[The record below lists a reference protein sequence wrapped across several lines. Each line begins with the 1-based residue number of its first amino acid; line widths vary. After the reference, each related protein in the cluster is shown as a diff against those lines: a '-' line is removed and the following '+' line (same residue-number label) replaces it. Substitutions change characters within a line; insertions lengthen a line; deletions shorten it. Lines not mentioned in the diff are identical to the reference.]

1 MLLMATT
8 LTSPRSL
15 VSELRAR
22 GVRDARADA
31 TSRAAFSSDASLY
44 RIPPAAVVF
53 PRHTDE
59 VLATL
64 EVCRERG
71 VPLTARGAGTSIAG
85 NAIGRG
91 VVIDFSRHLNRV
103 LEFDA
108 DARTAVV
115 EPGAVHATVQ
125 KLALAR
131 GLRFGPDPS
140 THTRCT
146 VGGMIGNNA
155 CGSRALAYGRTADNV
170 TELEVVTGTG
180 TRLHLGPGATPST
193 PETEALRALVN
204 AELGTIRTEL
214 GRFGRQ
220 VSGYSLEHLLPERG
234 FDLRR
239 ALVGSEGTLAV
250 VLQAGV
256 RLVTDA
262 AHKTMVVLGFGTIGA
277 AGDAVTA
284 VLPFTPTACEGLDSR
299 IVEVV
304 RTRKGPQA
312 VPELPGGAAWLFV
325 EVSGE
330 DALEVAS
337 RAGRISRISAAV
349 DARIITEPGEAAA
362 LWRIREDGGGLA
374 GRSPAGAPAHAGWE
388 DAAVPPERL
397 GDYLREFDDLLLQH
411 QLTGFPFGH
420 FGDGCV
426 HVRLDFP
433 FQRNDGAAAFRAFLT
448 DAARLVASYG
458 GSLSGEHG
466 DGRARSELLPHIY
479 SPRALALFGKVKS
492 ILDPENIL
500 NPGVVVNPEPLD
512 ANVRVAEAG
521 PVRGGLGFGYLHD
534 DGDFSQAVHR
544 CTGVGQC
551 RAAHNDNQTVMC
563 PSYLATLEEKDS
575 TRGRARVLQ
584 EMINGGPNRPGRS
597 GGAGA
602 AGQQLG
608 GHTPDW
614 RAPEVH
620 EALDLCLSCKGCASD
635 CPTGIDMAAYK
646 AEVLH
651 QSYRGRLRPASH
663 YSLGWLPR
671 WARLAAGAPRA
682 VNLLLRLP
690 GLRQLGLRLAG
701 VDQRRSIPAF
711 ATQTFH
717 AWFRARAVPLQ
728 DRDGRPCAS
737 TGANGQRPR
746 VVLWADS
753 FTNSF
758 SPDVGQAAVRVLE
771 AAGYEVLIPESPVCC
786 GLTWISTGQ
795 LDAARKILRTSV
807 DALGAY
813 AANGVPIVG
822 LEPSCTGVLRSDAL
836 ELLGADPVAGPAAR
850 LVAGATHTLAELL
863 AATPGYAP
871 PSLDGLTVVAQPHC
885 HHHAVMGWSPD
896 AALLATAGAT
906 VRKLGGCC
914 GLAGNF
920 GVERGHYEVSVAVA
934 EQQLLPAVRAAAP
947 DAVVLADGY
956 SCRTQL
962 LDLSDRTG
970 IHLAQLLDPGTG

>member
-1 MLLMATT
+1 MATT
-8 LTSPRSL
+8 LTAPRSL
-15 VSELRAR
+15 VTELQSR
-22 GVRDARADA
+22 GVGDARADA
-31 TSRAAFSSDASLY
+31 TSRAVYSSDASLY
-44 RIPPAAVVF
+44 RIQPAAVVF
-53 PRHTDE
+53 PRHLDE
-59 VLATL
+59 VLTTL

-71 VPLTARGAGTSIAG
+71 IPFTSRGAGTSLAG
-85 NAIGRG
+85 NSIGRG

-108 DARTAVV
+108 ESRTAVV
-115 EPGAVHATVQ
+115 EPGAVHATLQ
-125 KLALAR
+125 KVALAS

-170 TELEVVTGTG
+170 THLDVMTGAG
-180 TRLHLGPGATPST
+180 TRLRLGAEDAPSS
-193 PETEALRALVN
+193 PETDALRSLVSAN
-204 AELGTIRTEL
+204 LGTIRTEL

-239 ALVGSEGTLAV
+239 MLVGSEGTLAV
-250 VLQAGV
+250 VLEAGV

-262 AHKTMVVLGFGTIGA
+262 PHKTMVVLGFENIGE
-277 AGDAVTA
+277 AGDAVTS
-284 VLPFTPTACEGLDSR
+284 VLPFKPTACEGLDSR

-304 RTRKGPQA
+304 RSRKGPQA

-325 EVSGE
+325 EISGD
-330 DALEVAS
+330 DALEVAD
-337 RAGRISRISAAV
+337 RAAAV
-349 DARIITEPGEAAA
+349 SRVNTARHTRIITSPAQAAA

-397 GDYLREFDDLLLQH
+397 GDYLREFDELLLTH
-411 QLTGFPFGH
+411 NLTGFPFGH

-433 FQRNDGAAAFRAFLT
+433 FQHDDGAAVFRAFLT

-466 DGRARSELLPHIY
+466 DGRARSELLPFMY
-479 SPRALALFGKVKS
+479 TPAALSLFGKVKG
-492 ILDPENIL
+492 IFDPDNIL
-500 NPGVVVNPEPLD
+500 NPGVLVDPEPLD

-521 PVRGGLGFGYLHD
+521 PLRTGLALGYEHD

-551 RAAHNDNQTVMC
+551 RAAHRDNQTVMC
-563 PSYLATLEEKDS
+563 PSYIATLEEKDS
-575 TRGRARVLQ
+575 TRGRARALQ
-584 EMINGGPNRPGRS
+584 EMINGSVVGGVPGGKPNWRS
-597 GGAGA
+597 
-602 AGQQLG
+602 
-608 GHTPDW
+608 
-614 RAPEVH
+614 PEVH

-635 CPTGIDMAAYK
+635 CPTGIDMASYK

-651 QSYRGRLRPASH
+651 QSYKGRIRPASH

-671 WARLAAGAPRA
+671 WASLASVAPRL
-682 VNLLLRLP
+682 VNALVSLP
-690 GLRQLGLRLAG
+690 GLGKLGLRVAG
-701 VDQRRSIPAF
+701 VDQRRKIPAF
-711 ATQTFH
+711 APQTFH
-717 AWFRARAVPLQ
+717 KWFESRQVPGAGPKFEARPQVL
-728 DRDGRPCAS
+728 
-737 TGANGQRPR
+737 
-746 VVLWADS
+746 LWADS
-753 FTNSF
+753 FTNNF
-758 SPDVGQAAVRVLE
+758 SPEVGKAAVRVLE
-771 AAGYEVLIPESPVCC
+771 DAGYEVRIPEKPVCC

-795 LDAARKILRTSV
+795 LDSARKILRSSV
-807 DALGAY
+807 ETLKEY
-813 AANGVPIVG
+813 AEQGIPIVG
-822 LEPSCTGVLRSDAL
+822 LEPSCTGVLRSDSI
-836 ELLGADPVAGPAAR
+836 ELLGRAVAGP
-850 LVAGATHTLAELL
+850 VAGATHTLAELL
-863 AATPGYAP
+863 AKTPGYEA
-871 PSLDGLTVVAQPHC
+871 PSLEGTTIVAQPHC

-896 AALLATAGAT
+896 AALLEGAGASLQ
-906 VRKLGGCC
+906 KLGGCC

-962 LDLSDRTG
+962 EDLIERKG
-970 IHLAQLLDPGTG
+970 IHLAQLLDPAK